1 MNAPEL
7 NFNCPTVVDKGMI
20 TYAME
25 SFKFLI
31 FDTFAKMLKN
41 YFFALLLWCIEC
53 RLMWKKK

>member
-31 FDTFAKMLKN
+31 FDTFAKMLKTI
-41 YFFALLLWCIEC
+41 FLLCYYGV
-53 RLMWKKK
+53 